1 MVLVAGAPGMEF
13 RLSCTQP
20 TGPTPSLLA
29 VRVVVALE
37 PQAQATLASAA
48 LLRASA
54 ALLRVVV
61 SVALG
66 EAARLLVALG
76 EAAHLAVEPA

>member
-1 MVLVAGAPGMEF
+1 MVLAAGAPGMEF

-37 PQAQATLASAA
+37 PQAL
-48 LLRASA
+48 ASA

-76 EAAHLAVEPA
+76 EAAHLVVEPA